1 MTHTFQYNNTT
12 IQHVFDQLRNFKNQ
26 GTTKDYEIRI
36 DNLTVVQRTKNLGNF
51 HLFKKSLTEF
61 SEAISFLLYKGNS
74 RKCDKYILTRKSNQ
88 RSISTLATEEYIEQ
102 EINKRIKEDKREVDL
117 ARLKE
122 ENRQLKKQ
130 LQKSETRNNN
140 LEAKKSGDLKEII
153 SLITTHLPNLTGGKV
168 ELPTELNGIKMTD
181 LIGMVNNCRT
191 RWGDET
197 FGRVLGITMT
207 IGDDFELLKTVE
219 NLLKTKKGEK
229 DGNEG

>member
-36 DNLTVVQRTKNLGNF
+36 DGLTVIQRTKNLGNF
-51 HLFKKSLTEF
+51 HLFKKSLTDF

-74 RKCDKYILTRKSNQ
+74 RKCDKYILTRKSDQ
-88 RSISTLATEEYIEQ
+88 RSVSTLATEEYIEQ
-102 EINKRIKEDKREVDL
+102 QINKRIKEGKREVDL

-122 ENRQLKKQ
+122 ENKQLKKQ
-130 LQKSETRNNN
+130 LRKSEARNNS

-153 SLITTHLPNLTGGKV
+153 GLITTHLPSLTVSKA
-168 ELPTELNGIKMTD
+168 EIPTELNGIKMTD
-181 LIGMVNNCRT
+181 LMQMVNDCRT

-207 IGDDFELLKTVE
+207 IGDDLELLKTIE
-219 NLLKTKKGEK
+219 NLLESKKGGEN
-229 DGNEG
+229 GN

>member
-12 IQHVFDQLRNFKNQ
+12 IKHVYDQLLNFKNQ

-36 DNLTVVQRTKNLGNF
+36 DDLTVIQRTKNMGNF
-51 HLFKKSLTEF
+51 HLFKKSLTDF

-74 RKCDKYILTRKSNQ
+74 RKCDKYILTRKSDQ
-88 RSISTLATEEYIEQ
+88 KSVSTLATEEYLEQ
-102 EINKRIKEDKREVDL
+102 RLQDWINEEKREVDL

-122 ENRQLKKQ
+122 ENKHLKKQ
-130 LQKSETRNNN
+130 LRKSDARNTN

-153 SLITTHLPNLTGGKV
+153 ELITTSLPSLTGGKV
-168 ELPTELNGIKMTD
+168 EIPTELNGIKMTD
-181 LIGMVNNCRT
+181 LMGMVNSCRT

-207 IGDDFELLKTVE
+207 IGDDLELLKTVE
-219 NLLKTKKGEK
+219 NLLETKKGEE
-229 DGNEG
+229 DGN